1 MTVSIFFHSLHSG
14 YQAEIDDLI
23 LKSNGANVLH
33 QRFAQRCL
41 ELKFLLNM
49 ILFTPEMGAVI
60 LLHAMKLKSAT
71 DILNLFS
78 HDSDVLP
85 EWGNSCLRF
94 NP

>member
-14 YQAEIDDLI
+14 FQAEIDDLTV
-23 LKSNGANVLH
+23 KSDGANVLH
-33 QRFAQRCL
+33 QRLAQSC
-41 ELKFLLNM
+41 EALKFLLIM
-49 ILFTPEMGAVI
+49 ILLSPEVGAVV
-60 LLHAMKLKSAT
+60 LLHVMKLKSPA